1 MAPSQLQIK
10 TNALGRLLKESKL
23 YQKEAEEQQVRVD
36 KLKANSSDEYEIKK
50 AVCVEV
56 LEDTKQMVPEIRKK
70 IVSTLEGLK
79 AFVNE
84 SDEDKSAAFEKIAE
98 AEKFLA

>member
-1 MAPSQLQIK
+1 MAPSQLQSK

-50 AVCVEV
+50 AVCV
-56 LEDTKQMVPEIRKK
+56 T
-70 IVSTLEGLK
+70 S
-79 AFVNE
+79 
-84 SDEDKSAAFEKIAE
+84 S
-98 AEKFLA
+98 FLLYLSLPLTF

>member
-50 AVCVEV
+50 AVEV

-79 AFVNE
+79 AFVQNE